1 MSSKRIFIDATGIVP
16 IPDGLGKYSY
26 YLLNSVLKNDNF
38 NFTVLHQMDL
48 PQTHSLFLLHK
59 ENVEFVP
66 VRIPVIGPNRDIS
79 IFKLRN
85 KINKHD
91 LFHCLSSYFPIF
103 GVSIPS
109 IITVHDLKY
118 LLYSDF
124 FGNKIKEF
132 YYSWVIRRG
141 ITRTKHIIA
150 VSSATK
156 RDLLNLG
163 VPSEKI
169 TVIHEAATISS
180 EERESDYRLTD
191 INGVEQ
197 PYLLFVGVN
206 RPHKNVSRIIE
217 ACGIL
222 RDNLGKECPGF
233 VFVGARFDTLRQR
246 YASVDKSKKLI
257 FLGAVSDEKLKVLYK
272 HAFALVFPS
281 LYEGFGLPILEAM
294 VMGVPVITSNC
305 SSMPEVAGDAAILI
319 DPHKVGQL
327 VAAMLK
333 IVQDETERIRLR
345 QAGLRHVRKFL
356 WERVAYLTIK
366 LYETLLFQ

>member
-1 MSSKRIFIDATGIVP
+1 
-16 IPDGLGKYSY
+16 
-26 YLLNSVLKNDNF
+26 
-38 NFTVLHQMDL
+38 MDL
-48 PQTHSLFLLHK
+48 PQTHPLFSLHK
-59 ENVEFVP
+59 ENVNFVP
-66 VRIPVIGPNRDIS
+66 VRIPVIGPRRD
-79 IFKLRN
+79 KRLLNLRN
-85 KINKHD
+85 MINKHD
-91 LFHCLSSYFPIF
+91 LFHCLSSYFPIY

-132 YYSWVIRRG
+132 YYNWLIRRG

-150 VSSATK
+150 VSLATK

-163 VPSEKI
+163 VPPERI

-180 EERESDYRLTD
+180 RERESDYRLTD
-191 INGVEQ
+191 LDGVEQ

-206 RPHKNVSRIIE
+206 RPHKNVSRIIK
-217 ACGIL
+217 AYSIL
-222 RDNLGKECPGF
+222 RDNLGKECPRF
-233 VFVGARFDTLRQR
+233 VFAGARFDALRKR
-246 YASVDKSKKLI
+246 YASEDRSKKLI
-257 FLGAVSDEKLKVLYK
+257 FCGAISDEKLKVLYK
-272 HAFALVFPS
+272 HALALVFPS

-319 DPHKVGQL
+319 DPHQVSQL
-327 VAAMLK
+327 VAAMSK

-356 WERVAYLTIK
+356 WERVASSTIE
-366 LYETLLFQ
+366 LYETLLSQ